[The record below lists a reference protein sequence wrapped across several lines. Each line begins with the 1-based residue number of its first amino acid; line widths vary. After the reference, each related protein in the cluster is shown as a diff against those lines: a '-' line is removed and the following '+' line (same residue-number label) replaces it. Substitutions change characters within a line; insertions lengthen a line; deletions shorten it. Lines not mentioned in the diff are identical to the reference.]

1 MVKKYGLPMLVTSDE
16 GLKEYIQT
24 ILAQVSGELD
34 TRSPQQRPQLI
45 ILSLLLS
52 PLTRQT
58 LVATTSLSRPRPI
71 QPSHLTSPRLALSRT
86 ARPTPLRFAR
96 STLADWLLSS
106 TLTRLVLAIKSV
118 ETDETLE
125 RWQFDIHTEDGPTT
139 AGAMPGAP
147 KPTRRHN
154 KTEKEVQ
161 GEIREI
167 MKQITSSVTFLPI
180 LDDECEW
187 GVTPRKQRCDK
198 TARHVWPSGV
208 SSPMRGGSTLPSCVI
223 PPYQLRGSLARAGVV
238 LVFAKPRP

>member
-24 ILAQVSGELD
+24 ILSQVSGECRLPD
-34 TRSPQQRPQLI
+34 MWPCADAVLLLAIVHAATHR
-45 ILSLLLS
+45 LLS
-52 PLTRQT
+52 PTVLHP
-58 LVATTSLSRPRPI
+58 ATTPHALASPIHPILSHHSPLTPRSRPL
-71 QPSHLTSPRLALSRT
+71 HELAE
-86 ARPTPLRFAR
+86 
-96 STLADWLLSS
+96 LAHTDWLLSS

-125 RWQFDIHTEDGPTT
+125 RWQFDIHTEDGPTS

-147 KPTRRHN
+147 KPTKKHN

-180 LDDECEW
+180 LDDECESCAEV
-187 GVTPRKQRCDK
+187 GCCL
-198 TARHVWPSGV
+198 
-208 SSPMRGGSTLPSCVI
+208 GGEGGCWASCE
-223 PPYQLRGSLARAGVV
+223 LRRIAG
-238 LVFAKPRP
+238 AMAD